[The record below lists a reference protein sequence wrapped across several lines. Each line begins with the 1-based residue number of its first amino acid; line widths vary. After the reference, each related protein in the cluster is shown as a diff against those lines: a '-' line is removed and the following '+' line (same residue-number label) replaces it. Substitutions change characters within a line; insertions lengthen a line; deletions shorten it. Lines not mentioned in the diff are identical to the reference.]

1 MKSFS
6 TVNTQDLPLPGRY
19 SKARPCLVRGAY
31 LFCPRKTILPPDSI
45 PTIPVFV
52 VSLPDCTDRRETISQ
67 ALHMLGIEFEF
78 VDAVDGRQGLDPQY
92 EDQIDRAAALRRGR
106 ILSVA
111 CALSHINV
119 YRRIVSENIAYALI
133 LEDDAIPYPALVEF
147 LAGSYYRDADLTQ
160 LYCSRP
166 WVRRRGA
173 KRLLN
178 THTSYLRTPR
188 LNVACAVAYT
198 VSNQAAF
205 HLATHAV
212 PVNKEADWPW
222 CLEDLIAKRQC
233 RVIVPSLAGQASDNG
248 GVSLIHTHGRR
259 KREDRRRIFGIAIP
273 PFRRIVESAS
283 TRAFHKLLAKRLP

>member
-1 MKSFS
+1 M
-6 TVNTQDLPLPGRY
+6 PL
-19 SKARPCLVRGAY
+19 
-31 LFCPRKTILPPDSI
+31 DSA

-52 VSLPDCTDRRETISQ
+52 VSLPDCTDRRETISM
-67 ALHMLGIEFEF
+67 ALDNLGIEFEF
-78 VDAVDGRQGLDPQY
+78 VDAVDGRQGLDPKY
-92 EDQIDRAAALRRGR
+92 EDQIDRATALLRGR
-106 ILSVA
+106 ILSDAEFA

-119 YRRIVSENIAYALI
+119 YRRIVLENIAYALI

-147 LAGSYYRDADLTQ
+147 LAGGYYRDADLIQ

-173 KRLLN
+173 KRLFN

-188 LNVACAVAYT
+188 LNVSCTVAYT

-212 PVNKEADWPW
+212 PVNNQADWPW

-233 RVIVPSLAGQASDNG
+233 RVIVPSLAGQASDYG

-259 KREDRRRIFGIAIP
+259 KREDRRRIFGIVTFP
-273 PFRRIVESAS
+273 PI
-283 TRAFHKLLAKRLP
+283 

>member
-1 MKSFS
+1 M
-6 TVNTQDLPLPGRY
+6 
-19 SKARPCLVRGAY
+19 
-31 LFCPRKTILPPDSI
+31 PPSCVK
-45 PTIPVFV
+45 TIPVFV
-52 VSLPDCTDRRETISQ
+52 VSLPDCTDRRHAISQ
-67 ALHMLGIEFEF
+67 ALYALGIKFEF
-78 VDAVDGRQGLDPQY
+78 VDAVDGRHGLDPKY

-106 ILSVA
+106 ILSDAEFA

-119 YRRIVSENIAYALI
+119 YRHIVSENIAYALI
-133 LEDDAIPYPALVEF
+133 LEDDATPFSKLVEF
-147 LAGSYYRDADLTQ
+147 LVGGYYREADLIQ
-160 LYCSRP
+160 LYSTRA

-173 KRLLN
+173 KQLLN

-198 VSNQAAF
+198 ISNQAAF

-233 RVIVPSLAGQASDNG
+233 RVIAPPLVGQASDDG
-248 GVSLIHTHGRR
+248 GTSLIHTHGRK

-273 PFRRIVESAS
+273 PFRRIMESAS
-283 TRAFHKLLAKRLP
+283 TRAFYKLLAKRLP